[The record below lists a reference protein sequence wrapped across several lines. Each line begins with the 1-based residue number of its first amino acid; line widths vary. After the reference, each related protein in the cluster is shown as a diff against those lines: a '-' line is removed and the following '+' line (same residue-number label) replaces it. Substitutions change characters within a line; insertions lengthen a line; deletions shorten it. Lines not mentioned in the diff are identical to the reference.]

1 MKIKDKFEELS
12 MGSGQINPTKAAHP
26 GLVYDIGMKSYI
38 RLLCTEGHNDTM
50 IGLLMGGK
58 TKFRCST
65 LKLAHGT
72 DGINYPSMH
81 IQLKNT
87 DKVSGVFFR
96 TVTNVG
102 HGKSVYKATVTPP
115 EGLSVKVVPSTLTFD
130 RTGQKRSFK
139 VRVEGIS
146 KGCQTEI
153 LSGSIV
159 WSDSVHVVRSPIL
172 VYIGRFLV
180 GEELS

>member
-1 MKIKDKFEELS
+1 MKIKHQFEKLS
-12 MGSGQINPTKAAHP
+12 SGSGQINPVKAADP

-38 RLLCTEGHNDTM
+38 RFLCTEGHNDTM

-58 TKFRCST
+58 TKFSCSN
-65 LKLAHGT
+65 LKPAHGV

-87 DKVSGVFFR
+87 NKVSGIFFR

-102 HGKSVYKATVTPP
+102 HGKSVYKANVTPP
-115 EGLSVKVVPSTLTFD
+115 EGLSVKVIPSKLTFD
-130 RTGQKRSFK
+130 RPGQKQSFK
-139 VRVEGIS
+139 VRVEGVS
-146 KGCQTEI
+146 KNNHSEI

-159 WSDSVHVVRSPIL
+159 WSDSIHVVRSSIL
-172 VYIGRFLV
+172 VYIGRYSN